1 VDRSES
7 AERKYLMEMRA
18 SEIEARCA
26 TEKSEIEARCATEK
40 SEIEARC
47 ATEKAA
53 NQLSFERAERAHQ
66 KALLE
71 LKSQLKS
78 QYAEGISALRS
89 ELD

>member
-1 VDRSES
+1 MDRSES

-18 SEIEARCA
+18 
-26 TEKSEIEARCATEK
+26 

>member
-1 VDRSES
+1 MDRSES

-18 SEIEARCA
+18 
-26 TEKSEIEARCATEK
+26 SEIEARCATEK

-71 LKSQLKS
+71 LKSQLKL